1 MGPTFRLGKDSSAGD
16 QADETVNLTS
26 WEEGRFDKL

>member
-1 MGPTFRLGKDSSAGD
+1 MGPTFRLGKDNSAGD

-26 WEEGRFDKL
+26 WKEGRLERV